1 MLRASLHKRYWD
13 RGSKQAV
20 QLHFSQIRNC
30 IKLYQIKKYPRAVS
44 DILVQSFS
52 ACAFSRTVVANARL
66 NVKYTGSGYPGQSP
80 EPETHVK
87 SD

>member
-13 RGSKQAV
+13 RNSKQVV

-30 IKLYQIKKYPRAVS
+30 IKLHQIKKYPRAVS

-52 ACAFSRTVVANARL
+52 ACAFSRTVVANVTL
-66 NVKYTGSGYPGQSP
+66 NVKYTGVVTQSP

>member
-30 IKLYQIKKYPRAVS
+30 IKS

-66 NVKYTGSGYPGQSP
+66 NVKYTGSGYPVSRAGDSC
-80 EPETHVK
+80 
-87 SD
+87 

>member
-66 NVKYTGSGYPGQSP
+66 NVKYTGSGYPVSLAGDSC
-80 EPETHVK
+80 
-87 SD
+87 